1 MNMNGCQGGAGPF
14 TYLGCWS
21 VCNGDYASTSQACVD
36 CKKDVVSTAEAHP
49 GLNPEPR
56 LGVCGDLWDRESF
69 TNPDNRDCNG
79 ESCVD
84 AALAK
89 QFDTVEVNPEDNSI
103 EVSMMITAHHW
114 GWSEFRLCRKGGR
127 GENGQGV
134 TQECFNQDVLRFDV
148 VDAARRYK
156 GQMAASVEDP
166 SDYIGTSAATRCDGP
181 GAEIKL
187 EAPQIWSPPGSC
199 CHRGGDCGNSNT
211 SKTQDVRFV
220 FPKGSAGPEYKYRVY
235 LPAGLTCTQEE
246 PCTLQWLFMTG
257 NSQDSYPEAFR
268 NCADFKISNSNSGSV
283 STPSPTPHA
292 ATPAPTVEPQPEPEP
307 EPEPEPT
314 SLPTPA
320 PTVVTPPPTL
330 PATSAPTPSPSNPS
344 SGCIDVQGNS
354 CSACLAS
361 NNVCY
366 AQPKSWCDAFR
377 YTWCGAALVQIN
389 RRSQAF
395 LGLLQTT

>member
-1 MNMNGCQGGAGPF
+1 MFQ
-14 TYLGCWS
+14 
-21 VCNGDYASTSQACVD
+21 
-36 CKKDVVSTAEAHP
+36 
-49 GLNPEPR
+49 PR
-56 LGVCGDLWDRESF
+56 CSSL
-69 TNPDNRDCNG
+69 
-79 ESCVD
+79 
-84 AALAK
+84 
-89 QFDTVEVNPEDNSI
+89 
-103 EVSMMITAHHW
+103 
-114 GWSEFRLCRKGGR
+114 
-127 GENGQGV
+127 
-134 TQECFNQDVLRFDV
+134 DV

-199 CHRGGDCGNSNT
+199 CHQGGDCGNSNT

-220 FPKGSAGPEYKYRVY
+220 FPKVAAGPEYKYRIY

-330 PATSAPTPSPSNPS
+330 PATPAPTPSPSNPS
-344 SGCIDVQGNS
+344 GAGVGNDVGS
-354 CSACLAS
+354 
-361 NNVCY
+361 
-366 AQPKSWCDAFR
+366 
-377 YTWCGAALVQIN
+377 
-389 RRSQAF
+389 
-395 LGLLQTT
+395 